1 MMNTST
7 TDLFEED
14 LDMPDPDAD
23 RRYAQLIGLDDI
35 KDRLAKEAELILQP
49 AKLEQWSTRH
59 HGDVL
64 PAVRRMEARPPL
76 FVFEGD
82 VGSGKTTLAETFA
95 SSIARNHGI
104 SVKVRRL
111 SLRSRGSGTVGEM
124 TRLIGTAFDAIVTDA
139 RKHSTGRPTVL
150 VIDEADA
157 LAQSREAAQMHHED
171 RAGVNALIRGINM
184 LTAEPKLATV
194 VVLCTNRPGALD
206 PAVRRRAAAEF
217 TFGRPGDTQRRALLS
232 GLLGGTGFQSS
243 DIEQIVSATGPTAD
257 RPYGYAYS
265 DLVDRLIP
273 AAVLAAY
280 PDRPLTPDIV
290 FDQVRRHPPTK
301 PFTDQP

>member
-1 MMNTST
+1 MNTT
-7 TDLFEED
+7 ITDLFEED
-14 LDMPDPDAD
+14 LDMPDPNAD
-23 RRYAQLIGLDDI
+23 RRYAQLVGLDHI

-49 AKLEQWSTRH
+49 ARIEQWSTQH

-64 PAVRRMEARPPL
+64 AAVRRMEARPPL

-82 VGSGKTTLAETFA
+82 IGSGKTTLAETFA
-95 SSIARNHGI
+95 SSIARRHGI
-104 SVKVRRL
+104 NVKVRRL

-124 TRLIGTAFDAIVTDA
+124 TRLIGMAFDLVVADA
-139 RKHSTGRPTVL
+139 RKHTTNRPTVL
-150 VIDEADA
+150 VVDEADA

-184 LTAEPKLATV
+184 LTAEPKLATLI
-194 VVLCTNRPGALD
+194 VLCTNRPGALD

-217 TFGRPGDTQRRALLS
+217 SFGRPGHEQRRLLLS
-232 GLLGGTGFQSS
+232 ELITGAGFQPS
-243 DIEQIVSATGPTAD
+243 DIDQIVSATGPTTG
-257 RPYGYAYS
+257 RCYGYAYS

-280 PDRPLTPDIV
+280 PDRPLTPEIV
-290 FDQVRRHPPTK
+290 LDQVRRHPPTK
-301 PFTDQP
+301 PFTDQA